1 MKIFVLDRWYLKL
14 GNQHSSRVPETIKK
28 RVNIEA
34 EVPGTIHTD
43 LLKNQ
48 LIDDPFYA
56 DNENKLSWISESDWI
71 YETTFDNKIEGPV
84 KLVFEGIDTISEIF
98 LNGQFLGKTEN
109 MFIKYEYDVTGIL
122 KERNNILKV
131 YLYSPKKYSYDEEK
145 KYGKLQVALNSSRV
159 YIRKAQYSFGWDWGP
174 SFPTSGLWRKVYLK
188 AFDYELIN
196 EFYFQTL
203 NLTEKK
209 AEVEIKFKSFYNLPD
224 SVLRMSIED
233 YVNEKY
239 INIKK
244 GVNKIFL
251 EIKNPKLWMPNGY
264 GYPNLYHLEIL
275 LQSKK
280 GNINN
285 LFVRKVGI
293 RKIEV
298 RLREK
303 GKNTFKFI
311 VNGKE
316 IFAKGVNWIP
326 CDAFLPRVTESKYR
340 EMLKMA
346 ADANMNIIRVWGGG
360 IYEND
365 IFYEI
370 CDELGLLV
378 WQDFMFACGAYP
390 EHKRFIDNIKK
401 EMEYNVKRLQYHPS
415 LAIWCGNN
423 ENEWIWYQ
431 ENKTH
436 YKNMP
441 GYKIYSE
448 IIPGLLKKFDP
459 ERFYWESSPFGYDED
474 PNSETSGNRHHWDI
488 WSSWKDYEE
497 VVYDKSLF
505 ITEFG
510 FQSAANKFTFE
521 KYIPKHER
529 KINSE
534 TFEFH
539 NKQIE
544 GPERIFRFLSA
555 HLPLSTKWDD
565 YFYLTQLNQ
574 AIALKTCLQHWRF
587 DKITKGT
594 IIWQLNDTW
603 PVTSWSLVD
612 SMSMP
617 KISYYFV
624 KKNFEPVTFRIIRK
638 DDDIKIYGINDTE
651 IEFKGLLKI
660 DIIDSKKGIVKSSSV
675 NISLGIN
682 RNEQI
687 DEVKNKYS
695 TEAIF
700 VISVYKNDSLIF
712 RDAVPMKKWKYL
724 HLFKPNIKF
733 IFKKTDNENILE
745 LSTDKP
751 AFYVDV
757 EYGNVRFSDRGFIL
771 LPGEK
776 RFLHMDG
783 FNGNFNN
790 NKLKIYTLN
799 DYL

>member
-1 MKIFVLDRWYLKL
+1 MKIIVLDKWYLKL
-14 GNQHSSRVPETIKK
+14 GKQYSPSVPETIKK

-34 EVPGTIHTD
+34 EVPGTVHTD

-48 LIDDPFYA
+48 LIEDPFYA
-56 DNENKLSWISESDWI
+56 DNEKNLSWISESDWI

-98 LNGQFLGKTEN
+98 LNSKLLGKTEN
-109 MFIKYEYDVTGIL
+109 MFIKYEFDVTEIL

-131 YLYSPKKYSYDEEK
+131 KLYSPVKYSYDEEK
-145 KYGKLQVALNSSRV
+145 KYGVLQVALNSSRV

-174 SFPTSGLWRKVYLK
+174 SFPTLGMWKKVYLK
-188 AFDYELIN
+188 ALDYQIID

-203 NLTEKK
+203 NLTKKK
-209 AEVEIKFKSFYNLPD
+209 AVVEIKFRSSYNLPD
-224 SVLRMSIED
+224 SILRLSIED
-233 YVNEKY
+233 NVIEKN

-244 GVNKIFL
+244 GINKLIM
-251 EIKNPKLWMPNGY
+251 EVINPKLWMPNGY
-264 GYPNLYHLEIL
+264 GKPNLYQLEIL
-275 LQSKK
+275 LQSKEN
-280 GNINN
+280 NIND

-298 RLREK
+298 RLKEK
-303 GKNTFKFI
+303 GENSFKFI
-311 VNGKE
+311 INGKE

-326 CDAFLPRVTESKYR
+326 CDAFLPRVTESRYR
-340 EMLKMA
+340 KMLKMA
-346 ADANMNIIRVWGGG
+346 VDANMNIIRVWGGG
-360 IYEND
+360 VYEND

-370 CDELGLLV
+370 CDELGLLI

-390 EHKRFIDNIKK
+390 EHKEFIDNVKK
-401 EMEYNVKRLQYHPS
+401 EIIYNVKRLQYHPS

-431 ENKTH
+431 TNKTH

-441 GYKIYSE
+441 GYKIYNK
-448 IIPGLLKKFDP
+448 IIPDLLKKIDP
-459 ERFYWESSPFGYDED
+459 DRFYWESSPFGYEDD
-474 PNSETSGNRHHWDI
+474 PNSEISGNRHQWEI

-497 VVYDKSLF
+497 VVHDKSLF
-505 ITEFG
+505 VTEFG
-510 FQSAANKFTFE
+510 FQSAANKFTIE

-544 GPERIFRFLSA
+544 GPERIIRFLSA
-555 HLPLSTKWDD
+555 HLPLSTKWED

-574 AIALKTCLQHWRF
+574 AIALKTCIQHWRF
-587 DKITKGT
+587 NKITKGA

-603 PVTSWSLVD
+603 PVTSWSLID

-624 KKNFEPVTFRIIRK
+624 KKIFEPITFRIIQEE
-638 DDDIKIYGINDTE
+638 DDIKIYGLNETE
-651 IEFKGLLKI
+651 NELKVLLKI
-660 DIIDSKKGIVKSSSV
+660 KIIDSKNGILNYLSTSVSLGRNRYEKIKEVKS
-675 NISLGIN
+675 
-682 RNEQI
+682 
-687 DEVKNKYS
+687 KYGK
-695 TEAIF
+695 EAIY
-700 VISVYKNDSLIF
+700 VISIFKDDSLIF

-724 HLFKPNIKF
+724 HLSKPNIKF
-733 IFKKTDNENILE
+733 SFKKIDNENILE
-745 LSTDKP
+745 LNTDKP
-751 AFYVDV
+751 AFFVDV
-757 EYGNVRFSDRGFIL
+757 EYDDVMFSNRGFIL
-771 LPGEK
+771 LPDEK
-776 RFLHMDG
+776 ILLRMDG
-783 FNGNFNN
+783 FKGKFNK
-790 NKLKIYTLN
+790 NKLKIYSLN